1 MLLSHFFNA
10 RSKSPVEACLRH
22 SHFKKQEA
30 EQMVL
35 KTLLGTAKSLQVK
48 NMGFEALISA
58 VATNGVISEEGIK
71 VLDRH
76 LPTAFDHLVK
86 TTMNKHNL

>member
-1 MLLSHFFNA
+1 
-10 RSKSPVEACLRH
+10 
-22 SHFKKQEA
+22 
-30 EQMVL
+30 MVL
-35 KTLLGTAKSLQVK
+35 ETLLGTAKLLQAK

-58 VATNGVISEEGIK
+58 VATKGGISEEGIK

-76 LPTAFDHLVK
+76 LPTVFDDLVE